1 MYQAAKKIA
10 IILFRIFGR
19 IHTKN
24 KHLLPDHK
32 GYIVACTHEGW
43 LEIVALGIVLPKPI
57 HFMAKKE
64 LFQNRII
71 DFFLKKLNAFPVN
84 RENPGPSSIK
94 QPIKLLKA
102 GEVVGIFPS
111 GMRTSED
118 VSLKR
123 GAVTI
128 ANLAQTPIVPA
139 YYQGPFYLKELIFSR
154 KRPTIIF
161 GEPFYVNITQ
171 KEDFEKYTDYLNQ
184 QIQYLK
190 EQLQ

>member
-1 MYQAAKKIA
+1 MYKTAKKIA
-10 IILFRIFGR
+10 ILLFRLFGK
-19 IHTKN
+19 IDTQN
-24 KHLLPDHK
+24 KHLLPENE

-64 LFQNRII
+64 LFQNKIY
-71 DFFLKKLNAFPVN
+71 DFFLTRLNAFPVN

-94 QPIKLLKA
+94 MPIKLLKA

-128 ANLAQTPIVPA
+128 ANLAKTPIVPA
-139 YYQGPFYLKELIFSR
+139 YYKGPFYLKELIFLR
-154 KRPTIIF
+154 KKPTIIF
-161 GEPFYVNITQ
+161 GEPFYINVSH
-171 KEDFEKYTDYLNQ
+171 KEDFEKYTDFLNQ
-184 QIQYLK
+184 QIQILK
-190 EQLQ
+190 DHIH

>member
-1 MYQAAKKIA
+1 MYQAAKYIA
-10 IILFRIFGR
+10 ILLFRLFGK
-19 IHTKN
+19 IDTKN
-24 KHLLPDHK
+24 KHMLPENE

-43 LEIVALGIVLPKPI
+43 LEIAALGIVLPKPI

-64 LFQNRII
+64 LFQNKIN

-94 QPIKLLKA
+94 QPVKLLKK
-102 GEVVGIFPS
+102 GEIVGIFPS

-128 ANLAQTPIVPA
+128 ANLANTPIVPA
-139 YYQGPFYLKELIFSR
+139 YYQGPFYLKELLFTR
-154 KRPTIIF
+154 KKPTVIF
-161 GEPFYVNITQ
+161 GEPFYVNVSQ
-171 KEDFEKYTDYLNQ
+171 KEDLEQYTDHLNQ
-184 QIQYLK
+184 QIQLIK
-190 EQLQ
+190 DLLQ